1 MSPHKQAAPTR
12 RYRMSM
18 GSDPH
23 NIHRVEDFLARVN
36 RILRL
41 NDERFHVVLLAVTE
55 AVNNSIV
62 HGNERDTKKKVFV
75 TCLVRG
81 KRLIIR
87 VRDEGKGFD
96 PAALPDP
103 LQQDNLLRESGRGV
117 FLMKQLME
125 SVEYRRKGTE
135 VEMTMGLPSSRKK

>member
-1 MSPHKQAAPTR
+1 MTPRKQARPVR
-12 RYRMSM
+12 SYRMSM
-18 GSDPH
+18 GSNPH
-23 NIHRVEDFLARVN
+23 NIHRVEDFLGRVN
-36 RILRL
+36 RMLRL
-41 NDERFHVVLLAVTE
+41 NDENFHVVLLAVTE

-62 HGNERDTKKKVFV
+62 HGNKRNAKKKVYV
-75 TCLVRG
+75 TCVVRG

-87 VRDEGKGFD
+87 VRDEGEGFD
-96 PAALPDP
+96 PHTLPDP

-135 VEMTMGLPSSRKK
+135 VEMTMGIPGSRKK